1 MEPLNIPPQNQWGW
15 SDCIESPPSE
25 WWDDG
30 SEVLEAPELDLGDG
44 TVLVL
49 DAEYPQHTE

>member
-1 MEPLNIPPQNQWGW
+1 MDRTGW
-15 SDCIESPPSE
+15 SDSIELPPSG

-30 SEVLEAPELDLGDG
+30 AEVWEAPELDLGDG

-49 DAEYPQHTE
+49 DAEYPHHADLSL